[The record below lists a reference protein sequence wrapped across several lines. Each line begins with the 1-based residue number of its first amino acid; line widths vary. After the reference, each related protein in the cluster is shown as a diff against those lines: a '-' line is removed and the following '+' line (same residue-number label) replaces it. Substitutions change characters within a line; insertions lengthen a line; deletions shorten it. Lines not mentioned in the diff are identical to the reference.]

1 MRLPGGCGAV
11 HGGSPARRSG
21 DCGASHPADMEVH
34 GQVDTG
40 FESVG
45 DIFQEIVGAQA
56 GTGAA
61 LAVWNRRR
69 WVVDVWG
76 GYRDAQRREPWERD
90 SIVMPYSV
98 TKPFA
103 AVCALLLV
111 DRGSLELDAPV
122 NRYWPE
128 FESSA
133 EVRHV
138 LSHQAGIVILD
149 EPADTRLFYDWAA
162 MCARLAKQ
170 KPSWV
175 PGSAIGESALFYG
188 HLVGEL
194 VRRVDGRSLGAF
206 LRDEVC
212 EPLGIDFAIGL
223 DARQRAR
230 AVELTELDTVR
241 ADTDGRPLLY
251 EQAMGNPPGA
261 RDAEVVNGEA
271 FRAAEIPAINGH
283 GTARGVAG
291 LYAALLGGQ
300 LLSAGLLAE
309 ATTAQATGIDLVV
322 GGPERSWGLGF
333 AVDDD
338 GFGMGGTGG
347 SVGWASVVG
356 NYAFGFVT
364 GSMGNHDRADR
375 LENAVRSC
383 LGLAPI

>member
-1 MRLPGGCGAV
+1 M
-11 HGGSPARRSG
+11 
-21 DCGASHPADMEVH
+21 
-34 GQVDTG
+34 QVDG
-40 FESVG
+40 HAEPRFESVREA
-45 DIFQEIVGAQA
+45 FAEVVAKQT

-61 LAVWNRRR
+61 LAIWHGGR
-69 WVVDVWG
+69 WVVDLWG
-76 GYRDAQRREPWERD
+76 GYRDTERTKPWKSN
-90 SIVMPYSV
+90 SIVMTYSV

-103 AVCALLLV
+103 AVCALQLV
-111 DRGSLELDAPV
+111 DRGLLELDAPV
-122 NRYWPE
+122 DRYWPG

-133 EVRHV
+133 DVRQV
-138 LSHQAGIVILD
+138 LSHQAGIVVLD
-149 EPADTRLFYDWAA
+149 EPADTSLFYDWPQ
-162 MCARLAKQ
+162 MCARLEKQ
-170 KPSWV
+170 QPSWV
-175 PGSAIGESALFYG
+175 PGTAIGESALLYG

-212 EPLGIDFAIGL
+212 APLGLEFAIGL
-223 DARQRAR
+223 DAQQRAR
-230 AVELTELDTVR
+230 AVELTGFEAILAEAESRPPLYQR
-241 ADTDGRPLLY
+241 AL
-251 EQAMGNPPGA
+251 GNPPGA
-261 RDAEVVNGEA
+261 RNAEVVNSDA

-300 LLSAGLLAE
+300 LLSPGLLAE
-309 ATTAQATGIDLVV
+309 ATMAQASGIDLVI

-333 AVDDD
+333 SLDDD

-356 NYAFGFVT
+356 EYAIGFVT

-375 LENAVRSC
+375 LENAFRSC

>member
-1 MRLPGGCGAV
+1 MQV
-11 HGGSPARRSG
+11 
-21 DCGASHPADMEVH
+21 D
-34 GQVDTG
+34 GQVATG

-45 DIFQEIVGAQA
+45 DTFQEIVGAQP

-61 LAVWNRRR
+61 LAVWHRGR

-76 GYRDAQRREPWERD
+76 GYRDARRREPWERD

-128 FESSA
+128 FQSPV

-149 EPADTRLFYDWAA
+149 EPADTNLFYDWAA

-212 EPLGIDFAIGL
+212 MPLGIDFAIGL

-230 AVELTELDTVR
+230 AVELTELDAVR

-261 RDAEVVNGEA
+261 WNAEVVNGDA
-271 FRAAEIPAINGH
+271 FRAAEMPAINGH

-309 ATTAQATGIDLVV
+309 ATRAQATGIDLVV

-356 NYAFGFVT
+356 DYAFGFVT

>member
-1 MRLPGGCGAV
+1 M
-11 HGGSPARRSG
+11 H
-21 DCGASHPADMEVH
+21 
-34 GQVDTG
+34 VDG
-40 FESVG
+40 HAEPRFESVRET
-45 DIFQEIVGAQA
+45 FVEIVEAQA
-56 GTGAA
+56 GTGAG
-61 LAVWNRRR
+61 LAVWHAGR

-76 GYRDAQRREPWERD
+76 GYRDAERTMPWESN
-90 SIVMPYSV
+90 SIVMTYSV

-111 DRGSLELDAPV
+111 DRGLLELDAPV
-122 NRYWPE
+122 NRYWPG
-128 FESSA
+128 FESGA
-133 EVRHV
+133 DVRQV
-138 LSHQAGIVILD
+138 LSHQAGIVVLD
-149 EPADTRLFYDWAA
+149 EPADTSLFYDWPQ
-162 MCARLAKQ
+162 MCARLEKQ
-170 KPSWV
+170 QPSWV
-175 PGSAIGESALFYG
+175 PGTAIGESALLYG

-212 EPLGIDFAIGL
+212 APLGLEFAIGL
-223 DARQRAR
+223 DAQQRAR
-230 AVELTELDTVR
+230 AVELTGFDAILAEAESRPPLYRR
-241 ADTDGRPLLY
+241 AL
-251 EQAMGNPPGA
+251 GNPPGV
-261 RDAEVVNGEA
+261 RSAEVVNSDA

-300 LLSAGLLAE
+300 LLSPGLLAE
-309 ATTAQATGIDLVV
+309 ATTAQASGIDLVF

-333 AVDDD
+333 SVDDD

-356 NYAFGFVT
+356 EYAIGFVT

-375 LENAVRSC
+375 LENAFRSC

>member
-1 MRLPGGCGAV
+1 MHVGGHAE
-11 HGGSPARRSG
+11 P
-21 DCGASHPADMEVH
+21 
-34 GQVDTG
+34 G
-40 FESVG
+40 FEPVR
-45 DIFQEIVGAQA
+45 DAFLDVLEAQA

-61 LAVWNRRR
+61 LGVWHRGR
-69 WVVDVWG
+69 WVVDLWG

-122 NRYWPE
+122 SNYWPG
-128 FESSA
+128 FVA
-133 EVRHV
+133 PATVREL
-138 LSHQAGIVILD
+138 LSHQAGIVALD
-149 EPADTRLFYDWAA
+149 GPAETSLFYDWGAL
-162 MCARLAKQ
+162 CARLENQ
-170 KPSWV
+170 EPSWV
-175 PGSAIGESALFYG
+175 PGTAIGESALFFG

-212 EPLGIDFAIGL
+212 TPLGLEFAIGL
-223 DARQRAR
+223 DAPHRAR
-230 AVELTELDTVR
+230 AVELTGFDAIR
-241 ADTDGRPLLY
+241 AEPDSRPPLY
-251 EQAMGNPPGA
+251 ELAMGNPPGA
-261 RDAEVVNGEA
+261 REPDVVNSDP

-300 LLSAGLLAE
+300 LLSPGLLAE
-309 ATTAQATGIDLVV
+309 ATRTQATGIDLVV
-322 GGPERSWGLGF
+322 GGEERSWGLGF

-356 NYAFGFVT
+356 GYAFGFVT
-364 GSMGNHDRADR
+364 GSLGSHERADQ
-375 LENAVRSC
+375 LENAFRSC

>member
-1 MRLPGGCGAV
+1 MDVGG
-11 HGGSPARRSG
+11 H
-21 DCGASHPADMEVH
+21 
-34 GQVDTG
+34 VDAG

-45 DIFQEIVGAQA
+45 DAFQEIVGAQA

-61 LAVWNRRR
+61 LAVWHRGR

-76 GYRDAQRREPWERD
+76 GYRDAQRHEPWERD

-98 TKPFA
+98 SKPFA
-103 AVCALLLV
+103 AACALLLV
-111 DRGSLELDAPV
+111 DRGLLELDAPV

-128 FESSA
+128 FEAPA

-149 EPADTRLFYDWAA
+149 DPADTSLFYDWTA

-170 KPSWV
+170 QPSWA

-194 VRRVDGRSLGAF
+194 VRRVDGRSLGVF

-212 EPLGIDFAIGL
+212 GPLGLDFAIGL

-230 AVELTELDTVR
+230 AVDLTGLDAIRGEAASRPPLYQR
-241 ADTDGRPLLY
+241 A
-251 EQAMGNPPGA
+251 MSNPPGA
-261 RDAEVVNGEA
+261 LEAEAVNSDA

-291 LYAALLGGQ
+291 LYAALMGGQ
-300 LLSAGLLAE
+300 LLSPGLLAE
-309 ATTAQATGIDLVV
+309 ATRAQATGIDLVV

-338 GFGMGGTGG
+338 GYGMGGTGG

-356 NYAFGFVT
+356 DYAIGFVT

-375 LENAVRSC
+375 LENAFRSC

>member
-1 MRLPGGCGAV
+1 MQVG
-11 HGGSPARRSG
+11 
-21 DCGASHPADMEVH
+21 
-34 GQVDTG
+34 GQVDAG

-45 DIFQEIVGAQA
+45 DTFQEIVGAQA

-61 LAVWNRRR
+61 LAVWHRGR

-76 GYRDAQRREPWERD
+76 GYRDARRREPWERD

-128 FESSA
+128 FESPA

-149 EPADTRLFYDWAA
+149 EPADTSLFYDWSA

-212 EPLGIDFAIGL
+212 GPLGLDFAIGL
-223 DARQRAR
+223 DAAEQAR
-230 AVELTELDTVR
+230 AVELTGFDAIR
-241 ADTDGRPLLY
+241 AEPVSRPPLY
-251 EQAMGNPPGA
+251 ELAMSNPPGA
-261 RDAEVVNGEA
+261 RDAEVVNSAA

-291 LYAALLGGQ
+291 LYAVLLGGQ

-309 ATTAQATGIDLVV
+309 ATRAQATGIDLVV
-322 GGPERSWGLGF
+322 GGEERSWGLGF

-347 SVGWASVVG
+347 SVSWASVAG
-356 NYAFGFVT
+356 DYAFGFVA
-364 GSMGNHDRADR
+364 GSLGNHDPADQ
-375 LENAVRSC
+375 LENAFRSC